1 MFRSLYNF
9 TFLYVN
15 YFTAGSTDRLTGY
28 KTAPQ
33 EAFLLRGFLAA
44 VISANDIFY
53 IPHQNGGDLC
63 TGRIAL
69 RVEDQAVAVVC
80 AVHKARSVGPC
91 QCFARIG
98 AHLPGI
104 REDGQVRR
112 AEVS

>member
-9 TFLYVN
+9 TFRYEN
-15 YFTAGSTDRLTGY
+15 HFTAGSTDRLTGY

-44 VISANDIFY
+44 VISANNIFY

-63 TGRIAL
+63 TGRVAL
-69 RVEDQAVAVVC
+69 RVEDQAVAVV
-80 AVHKARSVGPC
+80 
-91 QCFARIG
+91 
-98 AHLPGI
+98 
-104 REDGQVRR
+104 R